1 MHNFNPYETSL
12 PAIQT
17 QSNSPKNFKQK
28 SVYFVYG
35 GISLSSISTMA
46 TTSTSTTMD
55 PPPPPP
61 SSDAAI
67 EATTSPPTSSSL
79 AEIEEAPKDSSMA
92 PPPNPK
98 ISVAELPPPSSS
110 DGSEKKTPLESSSNS
125 VKEKVPVSVPYSVPP
140 WSEAPALPFFLEVL
154 KDGAIIDHYD
164 VTKKGAYMFGR
175 IDLCDFI
182 LEHPTISR
190 FHAVLQFRGDEA
202 AYIYD
207 LGSTHGTSVNKKT
220 GMDLCL
226 NKKQYVELR
235 VGDVIRF
242 GLSTR
247 LYIFQG
253 PEELMPLEADL
264 SSIRYAKDREDSLRR
279 AKENASHGDGILWG
293 MREDAVEEAEDDG
306 DEITWQTYKGE
317 LTEKQQKTREKVLK
331 RMEKIA
337 HMKKEMAAIRAKDI
351 SQGGLTQGQQT
362 QIARNE
368 QRISQILEE
377 LESLEETLNDSI
389 RESMGARSGKSSRG
403 KHKGFAEDEDEL
415 MSDDD
420 EFYDRTKKK
429 SANKSAD
436 AQSVE
441 TADSL
446 LDKKEALLNEIDEK
460 NKLLLEEKNKVLEP
474 VVEQDTG
481 DVLDAYM
488 SGLSTQL
495 VIDKTVQVEKDISS
509 LQKELD
515 RIVYLLKIADPTGE
529 TAKKR
534 ATAPKE
540 LKSKESASSS
550 SAVKKPEKSKVGQ
563 SSVSQPEKPVSSS
576 VDQVAPGVIK
586 EVSEASYSKENV
598 TDATENKPTTYKI
611 VKPQWLGAVEARD
624 SKESQLEKR
633 SDTDDGDE
641 GDETDGFIDYK
652 ERKKILETDS
662 EPRKKPESDLESAAP
677 GLILRNK
684 KPAEVSEGPE
694 GQMSNPSISEP
705 TGTDMNVENAVALL
719 LKHKRGIYT
728 GEEEADLKSHGR
740 KAQKKSGQDNKRAKR
755 VLGPEK
761 PAFLEKLPESDYDT
775 WIPPEGQSGDGRTS
789 LNDRLGY

>member
-1 MHNFNPYETSL
+1 MHNFTPYETSL
-12 PAIQT
+12 PAIET
-17 QSNSPKNFKQK
+17 QSNSPKSSIIKTLN
-28 SVYFVYG
+28 G
-35 GISLSSISTMA
+35 GISLSSLSTMA

-61 SSDAAI
+61 PPSSDAAV
-67 EATTSPPTSSSL
+67 ETTTSSPTSSSS

-110 DGSEKKTPLESSSNS
+110 DASEKKPLESSSNS

-207 LGSTHGTSVNKKT
+207 LGSTHGTSVNKKQVS
-220 GMDLCL
+220 
-226 NKKQYVELR
+226 KKQYVELR

-306 DEITWQTYKGE
+306 DEITWQNYKGE

-415 MSDDD
+415 LSDDD

-429 SANKSAD
+429 SGSKATD

-446 LDKKEALLNEIDEK
+446 LDKKEALLDEIDEK
-460 NKLLLEEKNKVLEP
+460 NKLLLEQKHKVLEP

-488 SGLSTQL
+488 SDLSTQL

-534 ATAPKE
+534 ATTPKE

-550 SAVKKPEKSKVGQ
+550 SDVKKLEKSKVGQ
-563 SSVSQPEKPVSSS
+563 NSASQTEKPVSSS
-576 VDQVAPGVIK
+576 ADQVAPGVIK
-586 EVSEASYSKENV
+586 EVSEASKSKENV

-633 SDTDDGDE
+633 SDTDE
-641 GDETDGFIDYK
+641 GDETDDFIDYK

-694 GQMSNPSISEP
+694 GQMSNPSIPEP
-705 TGTDMNVENAVALL
+705 IGTDMNVENAVALL

-728 GEEEADLKSHGR
+728 GEEEADLRSHGR

-761 PAFLEKLPESDYDT
+761 PAFLEKRPESDYET
-775 WIPPEGQSGDGRTS
+775 WVPPEGQSGDGRTS

>member
-1 MHNFNPYETSL
+1 
-12 PAIQT
+12 
-17 QSNSPKNFKQK
+17 
-28 SVYFVYG
+28 
-35 GISLSSISTMA
+35 
-46 TTSTSTTMD
+46 
-55 PPPPPP
+55 
-61 SSDAAI
+61 
-67 EATTSPPTSSSL
+67 
-79 AEIEEAPKDSSMA
+79 MA

-190 FHAVLQFRGDEA
+190 FHAGKFL
-202 AYIYD
+202 
-207 LGSTHGTSVNKKT
+207 
-220 GMDLCL
+220 L

-624 SKESQLEKR
+624 K
-633 SDTDDGDE
+633 
-641 GDETDGFIDYK
+641 
-652 ERKKILETDS
+652 RKKILETDS

-789 LNDRLGY
+789 LNDRLGLAYDMDLPFGLAIAPLPMNGWSKIQDAM